1 MSWQAFHWTTTDE
14 VANADISPAAHH
26 VLMVMAK
33 WADEWGRGVF
43 AGVEEYA
50 RLSHQSGRTVQRAL
64 RELEGARLIVVAADQ
79 SPAAVKRPKGKR
91 ATVYDLSYS
100 PAFKRWVKVDLAEKS
115 GPTKP
120 RGRSKGHLRA
130 V

>member
-1 MSWQAFHWTTTDE
+1 M
-14 VANADISPAAHH
+14 
-26 VLMVMAK
+26 
-33 WADEWGRGVF
+33 F

-64 RELEGARLIVVAADQ
+64 RELESAKLILVAADQ

-91 ATVYDLSYS
+91 ATVYDLNYS
-100 PAFKRWVKVDLAEKS
+100 PAFKRWVKIDLAEKA
-115 GPTKP
+115 GPKKP
-120 RGRSKGHLRA
+120 RGTAKGHLRA